1 MKSFLLSDPD
11 LQSFHNKSNSILSKK
26 GTLLELLQAESK
38 KVKKKT
44 DDLLTLR
51 LEGDMSK
58 ELSPIHY
65 KPLEERHLKIQQLS
79 SDTVQ
84 FDAKNLFGQ
93 WDELPFEEKRTIVE
107 TLTDHII
114 VDKEDIAIKLSYIP
128 ILPIVIGG
136 KAQRILIPAFPF
148 SRTSKLAQKPLKGY
162 PKEVVSVGDH
172 IRAKRLRLKL
182 WQVDLA
188 KILQV
193 STETITNWETGRSNP
208 NIKYYPAIIQ
218 FLGYIPFT
226 LDLSTVGNKVKYYR
240 IVNGL
245 SHRNMGKLVN
255 RDAST
260 IVSWENANLVPNEAS
275 LLLLKKLFADLV

>member
-1 MKSFLLSDPD
+1 
-11 LQSFHNKSNSILSKK
+11 
-26 GTLLELLQAESK
+26 
-38 KVKKKT
+38 
-44 DDLLTLR
+44 
-51 LEGDMSK
+51 MSK

-65 KPLEERHLKIQQLS
+65 KPLEERHLQIEDQIPEIEAEIDYLKIQQLS